1 MSHLNRKLFV
11 EYNLDYIS
19 NVMSLRTPQSRS
31 IKILDSILDEIH
43 LSKNVD
49 LRKATDTVHD
59 LYPIFTDFEHN
70 FMSMTFSL
78 ATGVGKTK
86 LMGAFITY
94 LYTNKG
100 VRNFFVVAP
109 NITIYEKLKN
119 DLGNPSPDNV
129 KYVFRGVGC
138 FATVKPNVWMD
149 DDYRNRPAQAIGDSD
164 SINIY
169 IFNISKFNN
178 DDRSMKSINEYLGQS
193 FFDYLKGLDDLVLIM
208 DESHHYR
215 AKSSAQA
222 INELNPVLGLELTA
236 TPQVQSGS
244 KTKLF
249 KNVVYEYPL
258 SKAIKD
264 GYTRTPYALTRRD
277 IKAYNFTETELDKVM
292 INDGIN
298 HHENIKVELEQ
309 YSFNN
314 NEKKVKP
321 FMLIVC
327 KNTEHAQEVLN
338 YVKSLEFKE
347 GKYADKVIMVHSN
360 QSGAEKEENIRL
372 LLDVERPENPVEI
385 VIHVNILKEGWDVN
399 NLYTIVPLRTATSKT
414 LREQTVGRG
423 LRLPFGR
430 RTGEKMVDSVTITAH
445 DKFDEIVQEA
455 QRGDSIFKA
464 DGIIYAE
471 NQRRSQIV
479 YTQQTFFD
487 EVETARGQ
495 ILDLVGLDHDNK
507 EHQNLFNEIMSS
519 VANNT
524 VAIKTKTNQK
534 VKKEELKKAV
544 EKDLGETYKE
554 NTDFKT
560 LFQAIWDSKT
570 TDEVITK
577 AEENTMYIPKIK
589 VEHLGNEKYII
600 KDFDLDLSQLD
611 NYVPI
616 ENEIL
621 IKNLLDAMEETTIIK
636 GNVIDFNAVNPSK
649 ELVKLIREKSEI
661 DYEKCPELVQKVVRQ
676 FLEFYRGKY
685 SEEKVRNIVLM
696 YKKDIVSKITAQ
708 IIQNLAI
715 KYDDIFETVEGIKDI
730 VYKEVLTFNDK
741 LSSIHEAPG
750 PGANIKSMAYKD
762 GIHKALKVPVKFDSD
777 PERKFAIVC
786 ESSPEVIR
794 WLRPA
799 KEQFNITYNNGRRYE
814 PDFVVED
821 NDFYYLVEVKRKD
834 MMNNP
839 DVLAKKDRA
848 LKYCKVAS
856 EYNLANGHKAFKY
869 LFIPHDEIQTNS
881 SFKVL
886 KDRFIE
892 K

>member
-138 FATVKPNVWMD
+138 FATAKPNVWMD

-534 VKKEELKKAV
+534 VKKEDLKKAV